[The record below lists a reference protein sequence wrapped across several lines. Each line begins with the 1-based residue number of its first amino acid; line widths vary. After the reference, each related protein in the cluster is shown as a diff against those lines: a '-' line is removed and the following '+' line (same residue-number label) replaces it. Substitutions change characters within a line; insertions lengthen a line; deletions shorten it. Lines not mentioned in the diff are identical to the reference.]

1 MLSWE
6 YPPNKIGGIAEHV
19 YELSMALVRSGQEV
33 HVVTLGDFPYEEN
46 EGVHLHRIAVDA
58 SKPDFITR
66 MNEEMKKIG
75 SVIIESNIIDTIHAH
90 DWMVGIAAIDLAFRY
105 RKPLVSTLHSTEFG
119 RSQGIKE
126 DYQMRI
132 HKVEERLVKISNHV
146 IVCSESMK
154 KEIQGLFDVKA
165 EISVIPN
172 GIDTSKFEFF
182 IDREAIKEKFC
193 GQSSAKM
200 ILFLGRLVYQKGVNV
215 LMGAM
220 PMILSSY
227 SRVKRDVKLVIV
239 GEGPMRKQLEK
250 DANYLGVPKNVVFT
264 GYLDD
269 YTVRSLLKA
278 ADVVV
283 VPSLYEPFGIVAL
296 EAMAAKTP
304 VVVSDIG
311 GLSEIINTE
320 ESVKVPP
327 DNSESL
333 AKSIVKILSNEYKGK
348 IGVGE
353 MIEKGFKKA
362 LSLNWDN
369 VSETT
374 IGVYVNVLASVPA
387 LEPVT
392 TQDMDV
398 KIGIETGEG
407 EIWKYSYS

>member
-1 MLSWE
+1 
-6 YPPNKIGGIAEHV
+6 
-19 YELSMALVRSGQEV
+19 
-33 HVVTLGDFPYEEN
+33 
-46 EGVHLHRIAVDA
+46 
-58 SKPDFITR
+58 
-66 MNEEMKKIG
+66 
-75 SVIIESNIIDTIHAH
+75 
-90 DWMVGIAAIDLAFRY
+90 
-105 RKPLVSTLHSTEFG
+105 
-119 RSQGIKE
+119 
-126 DYQMRI
+126 MRI
-132 HKVEERLVKISNHV
+132 HEVEERLVKISNHV
-146 IVCSESMK
+146 IACSESMK
-154 KEIQGLFDVKA
+154 KEIQGLFGVKA

-172 GIDTSKFEFF
+172 GIDTSKFDFF
-182 IDREAIKEKFC
+182 IDKEAIKEKFC
-193 GQSSAKM
+193 GQSSTKM

-220 PMILSSY
+220 PMILFLY

-250 DANYLGVPKNVVFT
+250 DANYLDVPKNVVFT

-327 DNSESL
+327 DTSESL
-333 AKSIVKILSNEYKGK
+333 AKSIVKIQSNEYDGK
-348 IGVGE
+348 IEVGE

-369 VSETT
+369 ISETT
-374 IGVYVNVLASVPA
+374 IGVYVKVLASVPA
-387 LEPVT
+387 SEPVT

-398 KIGIETGEG
+398 KIGIETGKG